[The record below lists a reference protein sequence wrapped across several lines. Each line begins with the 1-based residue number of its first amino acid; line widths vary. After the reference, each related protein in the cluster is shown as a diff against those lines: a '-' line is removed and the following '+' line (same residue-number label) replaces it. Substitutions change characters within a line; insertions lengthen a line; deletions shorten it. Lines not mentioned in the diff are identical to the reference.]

1 MLSAVLGFSAACIT
15 FSVAARRHA
24 AAVAWAAGRLTA
36 PLTLLKREDEAHGW
50 AVAVCTTVPVLAV
63 LGAVLGGIA
72 AAFLLAF
79 VAGALPFV
87 LAQRLAARRV
97 ARVERQFPAA
107 LDSLAA
113 ALRAGQSLS
122 QAVAW
127 TAREAP
133 EPTAGEFGRL
143 DRELQLGRTPEQA
156 FGEWARR
163 FPAAGPQAVA
173 LTLGPLRAAGAN
185 LIPAFEALSENLR
198 RRAGSEEKMSTLSA
212 QAKMQL
218 RLLALLTPALAGLL
232 FVLDP
237 RLARQLAGPEGLGI
251 AGLAA
256 ALQIAGVVMAK
267 RILNPNTLWQDQGGQ
282 HDRQ

>member
-1 MLSAVLGFSAACIT
+1 MLSAVLGFSAACIA

-24 AAVAWAAGRLTA
+24 AVVAWTAGRLTA
-36 PLTLLKREDEAHGW
+36 PLALLKREDEARGW
-50 AVAVCTTVPVLAV
+50 AVAVCTAVPVFAV
-63 LGAVLGGIA
+63 LGAVLGGLA

-79 VAGALPFV
+79 AAGALPFV
-87 LAQRLAARRV
+87 VVRRLAAYRM
-97 ARVERQFPAA
+97 AMVERQFPAA

-113 ALRAGQSLS
+113 AMRAGQSLS

-185 LIPAFEALSENLR
+185 LIPAFEALAENLR
-198 RRAGSEEKMSTLSA
+198 RRAGSQEKMSALSA

-218 RLLALLTPALAGLL
+218 RLLSLLTPTLAGLL

-237 RLARQLAGPEGLGI
+237 RLAGQLTGPEGIGLV
-251 AGLAA
+251 ALAA
-256 ALQIAGVVMAK
+256 ALQIAGMVTAK
-267 RILNPNTLWQDQGGQ
+267 RILNPKTLWKDQGGQ
-282 HDRQ
+282 P